1 MPQPLVPL
9 PVTPVIRRRTEAE
22 PLRRRQLPSPAP
34 SLNRRRALHL
44 LFALVAVVLLADA
57 FVGERGFLET
67 ARARREAAGEMARVA
82 ALREENAR
90 LREEKRRLTEDPAM
104 IESEARQ
111 QLGLA
116 RPGEVMFILKDIKP
130 VDATRP
136 ATGR

>member
-1 MPQPLVPL
+1 MTTPPVLVSAQGGL
-9 PVTPVIRRRTEAE
+9 GR
-22 PLRRRQLPSPAP
+22 L
-34 SLNRRRALHL
+34 SLNRPAALH
-44 LFALVAVVLLADA
+44 ALTAEMYQMLADA
-57 FVGERGFLET
+57 FVGDKGFLET
-67 ARARREAAGEMARVA
+67 ARARREAVGELARLS

-130 VDATRP
+130 VDATTPNAVR
-136 ATGR
+136 